1 MDNNDPGKS
10 DREDEQWLEALAGR
24 PDPDADANLNRE
36 ALALRAAL
44 IVRGQKLESSVP
56 EADDALLEKIRFRL
70 RREGLNRSET
80 DPSEKPAVIWRNLRR
95 RPNVRSDKLND
106 ILQGNTSQL
115 EKPNRLLWNYRAWG
129 MAASVLIGIALV
141 VQLGI
146 KPNRSSEDDVVRGDS
161 ATTTLIVDDP
171 QSRLADLLTGLRVTG
186 VESKVSQIKDGGVL
200 LRVPA
205 NDASR
210 EYLSSQRIEG
220 KEKDG
225 EIVLLLSKKPSK

>member
-1 MDNNDPGKS
+1 
-10 DREDEQWLEALAGR
+10 
-24 PDPDADANLNRE
+24 
-36 ALALRAAL
+36 
-44 IVRGQKLESSVP
+44 
-56 EADDALLEKIRFRL
+56 
-70 RREGLNRSET
+70 
-80 DPSEKPAVIWRNLRR
+80 
-95 RPNVRSDKLND
+95 LND
-106 ILQGNTSQL
+106 FLQGNNSQL
-115 EKPNRLLWNYRAWG
+115 EKPNQRLWNYRAWG
-129 MAASVLIGIALV
+129 MTASVLIGIALV

-146 KPNRSSEDDVVRGDS
+146 NPNRNSEDDVVRGDS

-171 QSRLADLLTGLRVTG
+171 QSRLADLLTGLRTAGVDPKVT
-186 VESKVSQIKDGGVL
+186 QIKDGGVL

>member
-1 MDNNDPGKS
+1 MNNSKS
-10 DREDEQWLEALAGR
+10 VDSEREDEQWLEAIAGR
-24 PDPDADANLNRE
+24 PDPNADVKLNKE
-36 ALALRAAL
+36 ASALRAAL
-44 IVRGQKLESSVP
+44 LARRQLVESSVP
-56 EADDALLEKIRFRL
+56 EADDALLEKIRFRM
-70 RREGLNRSET
+70 RREGLDRIET
-80 DPSEKPAVIWRNLRR
+80 EPSEKPTAIWRNSRR
-95 RPNVRSDKLND
+95 SPNVRSDKLND
-106 ILQGNTSQL
+106 FLQGNNSQL
-115 EKPNRLLWNYRAWG
+115 EKPNQRLWNYRAWG
-129 MAASVLIGIALV
+129 MTASVLIGIALV

-146 KPNRSSEDDVVRGDS
+146 NPNRNSEDDVVRGDS

-171 QSRLADLLTGLRVTG
+171 QSRLADLLTGLRTAGVDPKVT
-186 VESKVSQIKDGGVL
+186 QIKDGGVL